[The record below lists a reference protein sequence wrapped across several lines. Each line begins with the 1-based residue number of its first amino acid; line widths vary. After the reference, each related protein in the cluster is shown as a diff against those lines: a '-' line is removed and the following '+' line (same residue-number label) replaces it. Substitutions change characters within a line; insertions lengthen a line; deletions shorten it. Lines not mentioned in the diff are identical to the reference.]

1 MDSSTM
7 ALLMFDDL
15 LVLVQMICVIVVA
28 AYLLTRCRIF
38 TDVLEG
44 HPTVK
49 AQVLLTLVFGAL
61 SIYGTMSGIT
71 VLGAPVNVRDLG
83 PMVAG
88 LTCGPFVGLGAGL
101 IGAAYRMML
110 EGFTVYACSLATVL
124 AGLFGGLVWLF
135 NNKKF
140 PGIRISVEFAV
151 MMEGLHMLLVLIIA
165 TPFAMALALVS
176 AVAVPMIIA
185 NSLGMFIFSFIIT
198 NLQEERKT
206 RGERDNYLRDI
217 ERKNT
222 ELAIAADIQKS
233 FLPSEIEPLI
243 GFDIEATSIPAKEV
257 GGDFFD
263 VIPFAVI
270 PAKDHKTGIMIAD
283 VSGKGIPAA
292 LFMALSLVIMR
303 VNSLWHP
310 HPADVLRGANDI
322 ISEDSKTGMFVTLF
336 YAVIDCEL
344 RQVTYA
350 NAGHNPPMVYR
361 AGTGVIEELGTTG
374 VALGIMDL
382 ATYTEQVCVLSPG
395 DILLLYTDG
404 ITEADN
410 EAEEMFGEERLREG
424 LVRYHAHPARM
435 IMDSVLEDV
444 RAFAAGYPQSDDIT
458 LMVLKAVEDK

>member
-1 MDSSTM
+1 M
-7 ALLMFDDL
+7 AFFMLDDL
-15 LVLVQMICVIVVA
+15 LVLVQMICVIVVV
-28 AYLLTRCRIF
+28 AYLLTRQRIF
-38 TDVLEG
+38 TEVLDG
-44 HPTVK
+44 HPTLI
-49 AQVLLTLVFGAL
+49 AQVLLTLIFGAL

-71 VLGAPVNVRDLG
+71 VLGAPINVRDLG

-101 IGAAYRMML
+101 IGAAYRMTL
-110 EGFTVYACSLATVL
+110 GGFTVYACSLATVL
-124 AGLFGGLVWLF
+124 AGLFGGLIWLF

-140 PGIRISVEFAV
+140 PGIRISVEFSII
-151 MMEGLHMLLVLIIA
+151 MEGLHMLLVLIAA

-176 AVAVPMIIA
+176 AIAAPMIIA
-185 NSLGMFIFSFIIT
+185 NALGMFIFSFIIT

-222 ELAIAADIQKS
+222 ELQIAADIQKS
-233 FLPSEIEPLI
+233 FLPSEIGPLI
-243 GFDIEATSIPAKEV
+243 GFDIAATSLPAKEV

-263 VIPFAVI
+263 VIPFAVV
-270 PAKDHKTGIMIAD
+270 PAKDHRAGIMIAD

-310 HPADVLRGANDI
+310 HPADVLRDANAI
-322 ISEDSKTGMFVTLF
+322 ISRDTKETGMFVTLF
-336 YAVIDCEL
+336 YAVVDCEL

-361 AGTGVIEELGTTG
+361 AGTGAIEELGTTG
-374 VALGIMDL
+374 VALGIMDA

-395 DILLLYTDG
+395 DLLLLYTDG
-404 ITEADN
+404 ITEAEN

-424 LVRYHAHPARM
+424 LIRYHDLPARG

-458 LMVLKAVEDK
+458 LMVLKAEEDK

>member
-1 MDSSTM
+1 M

-15 LVLVQMICVIVVA
+15 LVLVQMICVIVVV
-28 AYLLTRCRIF
+28 AYLLTRLRIF
-38 TDVLEG
+38 TDVLDG

-49 AQVLLTLVFGAL
+49 AQVLLAVIFGAL

-71 VLGAPVNVRDLG
+71 VLGAPINVRDLG

-88 LTCGPFVGLGAGL
+88 LTCGPLVGLGAGL
-101 IGAAYRMML
+101 IGAAYRMTL
-110 EGFTVYACSLATVL
+110 SGFTVYACSLATVL
-124 AGLFGGLVWLF
+124 AGLLGGLVWLS
-135 NNKKF
+135 NSKKF

-151 MMEGLHMLLVLIIA
+151 MMEGLHMLLVLVFA
-165 TPFAMALALVS
+165 TPFVMALELVS
-176 AVAVPMIIA
+176 AVAVPMIVA
-185 NSLGMFIFSFIIT
+185 NALGIFIFSFIIS

-206 RGERDNYLRDI
+206 RGERDNYLREI

-243 GFDIEATSIPAKEV
+243 GFDIAATSIPAKEV

-263 VIPFAVI
+263 VIPFSVV
-270 PAKDHKTGIMIAD
+270 PAKDHKAAIMIAD

-303 VNSLWHP
+303 VNSLWHT
-310 HPADVLRGANDI
+310 HPADVLRDANAI
-322 ISEDSKTGMFVTLF
+322 ISEDTKMTGMFVTIF
-336 YAVIDCEL
+336 YAVIDEEL
-344 RQVTYA
+344 RKVTYA

-374 VALGIMDL
+374 IALGIMD
-382 ATYTEQVCVLSPG
+382 TSQYTEQVCNLSPG
-395 DILLLYTDG
+395 DIVLFYTDG

-410 EAEEMFGEERLREG
+410 EAEKMFGEERLQEG
-424 LVRYHAHPARM
+424 LTRYHELPARG
-435 IMDSVLEDV
+435 IMDAVLHDV
-444 RAFAAGYPQSDDIT
+444 REFAAGYPQSDDMT
-458 LMVLKAVEDK
+458 LVVLKAVEDK

>member
-1 MDSSTM
+1 MPLFM
-7 ALLMFDDL
+7 VDDL
-15 LVLVQMICVIVVA
+15 LVLVQMICVIIVV
-28 AYLLTRCRIF
+28 AYLLTRQRFF
-38 TDVLEG
+38 TDVLDG
-44 HPTVK
+44 HPTIT
-49 AQVLLTLVFGAL
+49 AQVLLTLIFGAL

-71 VLGAPVNVRDLG
+71 VLGAPINVRDLG

-101 IGAAYRMML
+101 IGAAYRVTL
-110 EGFTVYACSLATVL
+110 GGFTVYACSLATVL
-124 AGLFGGLVWLF
+124 AGLLGGLIWLF

-140 PGIRISVEFAV
+140 PGTRISVEFAV
-151 MMEGLHMLLVLIIA
+151 MMEGLHMLLVLIMA

-176 AVAVPMIIA
+176 TVAFPMIVA
-185 NSLGMFIFSFIIT
+185 NALGVFIFSFIIT

-206 RGERDNYLRDI
+206 REERDNYLREI

-222 ELAIAADIQKS
+222 ELQIAADIQKS
-233 FLPSEIEPLI
+233 FLPSEIAPLA
-243 GFDIEATSIPAKEV
+243 GFDIAATSIPAKEV

-263 VIPFAVI
+263 VIPFAVV
-270 PAKDHKTGIMIAD
+270 PAQDHKAGIMIAD

-303 VNSLWHP
+303 INSLWHP
-310 HPADVLRGANDI
+310 HPADVLQDANSI
-322 ISEDSKTGMFVTLF
+322 ISEDTKTGMFVTLF

-344 RQVTYA
+344 RQLTWA

-361 AGTGVIEELGTTG
+361 SGTGMIEELGTTG
-374 VALGIMDL
+374 VALGIMEP
-382 ATYTEQVCVLSPG
+382 ATYTEQACILFPG
-395 DILLLYTDG
+395 DVVLLYTDG

-410 EAEEMFGEERLREG
+410 EAEAMFGEERLREK
-424 LVRYHAHPARM
+424 LIQYHDLTARE
-435 IMDSVLEDV
+435 IMDAVLRDV